1 MPLARVLPHSIA
13 RTPLR
18 CRTLRPG
25 GVFDISNATKHRAL
39 PMRADPSIDP
49 NAELRTFEPLRVA
62 LALGSLLLAVL
73 ISLY

>member
-1 MPLARVLPHSIA
+1 VRLARVLPYSIA
-13 RTPLR
+13 LTPLR
-18 CRTLRPG
+18 CRSLRLNQ
-25 GVFDISNATKHRAL
+25 VFDITNVTEQRAL

-49 NAELRTFEPLRVA
+49 KAELRTFEPLRVV